1 MSQRASPDLKHPL
14 QQVRMCAGLLQQE
27 VGGNPC
33 LDGNAVLS
41 AVADAVR
48 YALQQAAHVRVVAV
62 VRGDGP
68 HQAQRPEHWRQHARD
83 FRQRRVCN
91 GAEVA
96 LQRAQD
102 LEVVPRILVELHRSA
117 QYLSYGCRAIRV
129 SANAHVLRS

>member
-1 MSQRASPDLKHPL
+1 MSQRASSDIKHPL
-14 QQVRMCAGLLQQE
+14 QQIRVYAGLLQQE
-27 VGGNPC
+27 VGGGPC

-68 HQAQRPEHWRQHARD
+68 HQAQRPEHGCQHARD
-83 FRQRRVCN
+83 LRQRRVCN

-102 LEVVPRILVELHRSA
+102 LVVVPRILVELRRSA
-117 QYLSYGCRAIRV
+117 QYLSYGCTAIRI
-129 SANAHVLRS
+129 SANTHVLRN